1 MVLERS
7 ISGVMGGSMDEH
19 DLSKLV
25 AGLRGVLNE
34 MADEMSK
41 GIWAWSALRNITDDL
56 DDRLNLLRKESS
68 VEDVDV
74 DEPDQYNVFEDQDGH
89 KCG

>member
-25 AGLRGVLNE
+25 AGLRGVLAD
-34 MADEMSK
+34 MADESSK
-41 GIWAWSALRNITDDL
+41 GVWAWSPL
-56 DDRLNLLRKESS
+56 
-68 VEDVDV
+68 
-74 DEPDQYNVFEDQDGH
+74 
-89 KCG
+89 

>member
-1 MVLERS
+1 
-7 ISGVMGGSMDEH
+7 MDVH

-56 DDRLNLLRKESS
+56 DDTLHSLRKESS

-89 KCG
+89 NCG

>member
-1 MVLERS
+1 
-7 ISGVMGGSMDEH
+7 MDEH
-19 DLSKLV
+19 DISKLV

-56 DDRLNLLRKESS
+56 DDTLHLLRKESP

-74 DEPDQYNVFEDQDGH
+74 DEPDQYNVFEDQEGH
-89 KCG
+89 NCE

>member
-1 MVLERS
+1 
-7 ISGVMGGSMDEH
+7 MDEH

-56 DDRLNLLRKESS
+56 DDTLHSLRKESS

-89 KCG
+89 NCG